1 MKLLKVQQDQIR
13 QGLSDLK
20 QLSWELRWRKG
31 EIDREQLSMDMDNA
45 RYKIETILVA
55 TKLIE
60 RI

>member
-1 MKLLKVQQDQIR
+1 VKLLKIQQDQIR

>member
-1 MKLLKVQQDQIR
+1 VKLLKVQQDQIR

-45 RYKIETILVA
+45 RHKIETILVA

>member
-1 MKLLKVQQDQIR
+1 MKLLKIQQDQIR

>member
-45 RYKIETILVA
+45 RHKIETILVA